1 MKRHTSCWR
10 RIREKTEE
18 LVLAGGKQPGL
29 LSECQAERGGL
40 QLLPE
45 DVCRWMEGR
54 KTVRQVESRA
64 QPKRVYSSRSKSW
77 LFCPL
82 PPPPI
87 CPDAAVESQ
96 RWRSRVTRR
105 EESLECTRRLLVTL
119 IGRDAIAGVPQFP
132 RPLSVS
138 QHISWHAVPVN
149 NCVAV
154 HWLAPRRRAHFN
166 LLAARI
172 DCQAQRIPHKQT
184 PGSPWVVTASRQ
196 RRTTVR
202 SHSKKRVKDLIDF
215 FFLDNNWLNVWWA
228 VVSKLVIYLNT
239 YNKTLESNKY
249 EIIWINLNICLQ
261 ICANLNILNI
271 FGPCKKKF
279 THLSHHFIS
288 SLSSHKKNHSFTANE
303 IKHALQ
309 LSHRCRNNR

>member
-1 MKRHTSCWR
+1 MKFKKGALVLPTRSEATHFMLEENPWEDRRVGLGWRETAWPTFRVSSRKRRAAAAPWR
-10 RIREKTEE
+10 RVQVDGGQKDCEARGEQSPAKARLLIKKQ
-18 LVLAGGKQPGL
+18 VLTF
-29 LSECQAERGGL
+29 
-40 QLLPE
+40 LPP
-45 DVCRWMEGR
+45 
-54 KTVRQVESRA
+54 A
-64 QPKRVYSSRSKSW
+64 
-77 LFCPL
+77 
-82 PPPPI
+82 PPPI

-96 RWRSRVTRR
+96 RWRSGVTRR

-184 PGSPWVVTASRQ
+184 PGSLWVVTASRQ

-271 FGPCKKKF
+271 FGPCKKKIY
-279 THLSHHFIS
+279 TLIS
-288 SLSSHKKNHSFTANE
+288 SLHFIAFITQKKPLLYS
-303 IKHALQ
+303 
-309 LSHRCRNNR
+309 